1 MKNMAMSPKER
12 EELTTDSKSFF
23 ASTSLKHLTGLH
35 GWNAGNIHTVMA
47 TTGAGKS
54 TYVRTI
60 IVDFLRHN
68 PDKKILVWL
77 SEVSI
82 KDFKTELARLPE
94 NIKLENIIAHSEV
107 DSPFNSTIQEL
118 RESTITEDVDLF
130 IYDNL
135 TTSKVYSNDYK
146 TQVSV
151 LHQLKQNCALTEI
164 PFVFI
169 IHTKKGIDKYY
180 HRLLTSDHVQ
190 GCSDIAQISEF
201 FFVIQNV
208 YVGARIM
215 THLVLEKYRNK
226 HPRNNIFRLEYNQG
240 LGIYDTEDPK
250 SFSDLNDCWKMR
262 NRLEV

>member
-1 MKNMAMSPKER
+1 MKSMAMSQEER
-12 EELTTDSKSFF
+12 EELTTASKSFF
-23 ASTSLKHLTGLH
+23 ASTSLKHLVGLH
-35 GWNAGNIHTVMA
+35 GWNAGNIHTIMA

-68 PDKKILVWL
+68 PEKKILVWL

-107 DSPFNSTIQEL
+107 DSPSSSTIQNLKEC
-118 RESTITEDVDLF
+118 SVAQDVDLF

-151 LHQLKQNCALTEI
+151 LHQMKQACAIAEI

-208 YVGARIM
+208 YVGAKIM
-215 THLVLEKYRNK
+215 THLILEKYRNK
-226 HPRNNIFRLEYNQG
+226 HPKNNIFRLEYNPE
-240 LGIYDTEDPK
+240 LGIYDVEDPK
-250 SFSDLNDCWKMR
+250 SFKDLNDVWKHR
-262 NRLEV
+262 NRLDV